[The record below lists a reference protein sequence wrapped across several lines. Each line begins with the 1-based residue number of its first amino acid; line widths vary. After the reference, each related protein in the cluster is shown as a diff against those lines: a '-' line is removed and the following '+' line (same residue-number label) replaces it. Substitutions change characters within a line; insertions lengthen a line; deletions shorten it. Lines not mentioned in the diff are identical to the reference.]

1 MFDIICIACVIMILF
16 GIARAYTGYGIVD
29 GMILIAVAV
38 GIMVYFSDPNNLP
51 TIESKSPQNIVSVQ
65 DVVQDNSCECDKLD
79 CYCIEPAEHYIPEED

>member
-1 MFDIICIACVIMILF
+1 MFDIICITCVIMILF

-51 TIESKSPQNIVSVQ
+51 TIESKSPQNVVSVQ
-65 DVVQDNSCECDKLD
+65 NTVQDDECECDESGD
-79 CYCIEPAEHYIPEED
+79 HHFQVEED

>member
-51 TIESKSPQNIVSVQ
+51 TIESKSPQNVVSVQ
-65 DVVQDNSCECDKLD
+65 DTMQDNTCECD
-79 CYCIEPAEHYIPEED
+79 EPGDHHFQVEED

>member
-1 MFDIICIACVIMILF
+1 MFDIICIACVVMILF

-65 DVVQDNSCECDKLD
+65 DTMQDYGCDCD
-79 CYCIEPAEHYIPEED
+79 DGDYYIQVEED

>member
-38 GIMVYFSDPNNLP
+38 GIMVYFSEPNNLP
-51 TIESKSPQNIVSVQ
+51 TIESKSPQNVVSMQDTVQ
-65 DVVQDNSCECDKLD
+65 DDACDCD
-79 CYCIEPAEHYIPEED
+79 EPGDHHFQVEED

>member
-16 GIARAYTGYGIVD
+16 GVARACTGYGIID

-51 TIESKSPQNIVSVQ
+51 TIESKSPQKVVSVI
-65 DVVQDNSCECDKLD
+65 DTVQDDECDCDKPN
-79 CYCIEPAEHYIPEED
+79 CYCIEPVEHPCED

>member
-1 MFDIICIACVIMILF
+1 MFDIICIACIVMILF

-51 TIESKSPQNIVSVQ
+51 TIESKSPQNVVSVQ
-65 DVVQDNSCECDKLD
+65 DTMQDYGCDCD
-79 CYCIEPAEHYIPEED
+79 EPGDHHFQVEED

>member
-51 TIESKSPQNIVSVQ
+51 TIESKSPQNVVSM
-65 DVVQDNSCECDKLD
+65 QDNTCDCDELD
-79 CYCIEPAEHYIPEED
+79 CYCVEPAEHYISEED

>member
-51 TIESKSPQNIVSVQ
+51 TIESKSSQNVVSVQ
-65 DVVQDNSCECDKLD
+65 DMVQDDECDCD
-79 CYCIEPAEHYIPEED
+79 EPGDHHFQVEED

>member
-29 GMILIAVAV
+29 GMILIAVAI

-51 TIESKSPQNIVSVQ
+51 TIESKSPQNVVSVQ
-65 DVVQDNSCECDKLD
+65 NTVQDDECECNEPA
-79 CYCIEPAEHYIPEED
+79 CYCVEPVEHPCED